1 MVLARQARHSVP
13 RRFGRGRAVAH
24 QGTSPLHFAVEARSM
39 VMQNVLELHSILRR
53 HMSDESLG
61 SSGSSAV
68 QPRVPKVLADDG
80 ATAELDG
87 SRTDAAAPQ
96 REIPVTFDQQEVER
110 LIAQEYP
117 GLRLLIA
124 RRAGD
129 RQLGADLLHD
139 AICVAW
145 EKWRQGQLARP
156 EQLAGYVFQVAMN
169 LLRNQRRV
177 LGDRPD
183 RRARPAEL
191 NALAGASEPPED
203 IAEAQLAAR
212 VKSLIRDLRSSR
224 DRHVLVRLYLDEV
237 DKETLCREFE
247 LTPLQLDKVVH
258 RARKRLLGLLESR
271 GLKRSDFLCV
281 LALF

>member
-1 MVLARQARHSVP
+1 M
-13 RRFGRGRAVAH
+13 
-24 QGTSPLHFAVEARSM
+24 GT
-39 VMQNVLELHSILRR
+39 QNVFEIDSVIRR
-53 HMSDESLG
+53 HMSDESVG

-68 QPRVPKVLADDG
+68 QPGRPPMLADG
-80 ATAELDG
+80 AATAELDG
-87 SRTDAAAPQ
+87 SQADAAAAQ
-96 REIPVTFDQQEVER
+96 RGRPAAFDQQDVER
-110 LIAQEYP
+110 LIAQEYA

-129 RQLGADLLHD
+129 GQLGADLLHD

-145 EKWRQGQLARP
+145 ERWRQGELARP

-169 LLRNQRRV
+169 MLRNQRRV

-191 NALAGASEPPED
+191 DALASTDEPREN
-203 IAEAQLAAR
+203 IAEAQVAAR
-212 VKSLIRDLRSSR
+212 VKSLIRDLGSPR

-237 DKETLCREFE
+237 DKKTLCREFE
-247 LTPLQLDKVVH
+247 LTPLQLDKMVH
-258 RARKRLLGLLESR
+258 RARRRLLRLLESR

-281 LALF
+281 LALL